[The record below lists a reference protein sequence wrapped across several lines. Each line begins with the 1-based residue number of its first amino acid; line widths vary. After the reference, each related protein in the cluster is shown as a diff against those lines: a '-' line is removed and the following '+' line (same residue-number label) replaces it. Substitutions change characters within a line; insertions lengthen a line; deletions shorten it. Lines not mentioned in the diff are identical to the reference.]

1 VDSNHGDNYLILLE
15 KVMAMDKVKKAVIL
29 AAGRGT
35 RLQPV
40 TSDTSKCMLPLVGKP
55 ILWHILDAVKK
66 AGVQDVQIVVGYK
79 KERIIEHFGKG
90 TGMGLNI
97 TYVEQE
103 KRDGTAGAIGLV
115 NLDEDFL
122 VLNGDTLLDSEDID
136 RILKNR
142 AGDATLGVRRVED
155 PQQYGVVV
163 VEEGKVKSIVEKPK
177 RFVSDL
183 ANAGIY
189 VFSPVIFDTIKKT
202 EKSERGEY
210 EITSS
215 IQLMV
220 KEGRDV
226 RSVELT
232 RLWSDIGNPWN
243 YLDSNKVLLGRMK
256 SDIRG
261 KVEEGVIVNGTLILG
276 KNSVI
281 KSGTYIEGPVCIGE
295 NCKIGPN
302 TYVRSFTS
310 IGNNC
315 RAGNAVELKNTLI
328 MDNTNISH
336 LSYVGDSII
345 GRECNFGA
353 GTLVGNLRLD
363 EKSVKMRIGDELYDT
378 GRRKM
383 GCVVGDNVK
392 TGLNVMI
399 NSGRKIGSNSMI
411 GPGVV
416 VYRDVPENS
425 FLINKQELETKEIK

>member
-1 VDSNHGDNYLILLE
+1 MGKIT
-15 KVMAMDKVKKAVIL
+15 KAVVL

-40 TSDTSKCMLPLVGKP
+40 TSDTSKCMLPLLGRP
-55 ILWHILDAVKK
+55 ILWHILDTVHR
-66 AGVQDVQIVVGYK
+66 AGITQVQIVVGYK
-79 KERIIEHFGKG
+79 KEKIIDYFGD
-90 TGMGLNI
+90 GLEI
-97 TYVEQE
+97 GIHIRYIEQE
-103 KRDGTAGAIGLV
+103 QRDGTAKAIALASF
-115 NLDEDFL
+115 DEDFL
-122 VLNGDTLLDSEDID
+122 VLNGDTLVDFEDIEG
-136 RILKNR
+136 IIKSHS
-142 AGDATLGVRRVED
+142 GDATLGVRRVED
-155 PQQYGVVV
+155 PQQYGVVEV
-163 VEEGKVKSIVEKPK
+163 DGGSVKSIVEKPK
-177 RFVSDL
+177 EFVSDL

-189 VFSPVIFDTIKKT
+189 AFSPEIFAAIENT

-215 IQLMV
+215 IELLLE
-220 KEGRDV
+220 KGRDITA
-226 RSVELT
+226 VELSGI
-232 RLWSDIGNPWN
+232 WSDIGNPWN
-243 YLDSNKVLLGRMK
+243 YLDSNKALLGK
-256 SDIRG
+256 ANSAIKG
-261 KVEEGVIVNGTLILG
+261 VVEKGAFVKGALILG
-276 KNSVI
+276 KGSVLR
-281 KSGTYIEGPVCIGE
+281 SGTYIEGPVYIGE
-295 NCKIGPN
+295 NSKIGPN
-302 TYVRSFTS
+302 TYIRSYTS

-315 RAGNAVELKNTLI
+315 RAGNAVELKNSII
-328 MDNTNISH
+328 MDETNISH

-345 GRECNFGA
+345 GGGCNFGA

-425 FLINKQELETKEIK
+425 FLLNKQELETKELK